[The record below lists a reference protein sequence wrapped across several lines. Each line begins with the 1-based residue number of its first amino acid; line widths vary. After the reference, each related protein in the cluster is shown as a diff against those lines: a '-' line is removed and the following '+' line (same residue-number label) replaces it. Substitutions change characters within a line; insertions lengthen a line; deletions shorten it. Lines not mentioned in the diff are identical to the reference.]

1 VSRRPRRG
9 SGDER
14 GAGAAAGLPP
24 IYEGPEAL
32 SALLVRAGA
41 EVRAEEVIERF
52 TRAVAL
58 REPRSAVIPTLFTAE
73 PRFASPEEARRLY
86 GNLFGLWA
94 RLEAGLGAHDDAPD
108 VLPAPPPPPPLPE
121 RGLTPGRV
129 VPAEVVDA
137 VWRDMAAA
145 PPRELARRRDRF
157 MNVQADVVAWLDGV
171 PLPESG
177 ALAATDLAFE
187 LWLMLDQAFGER
199 LAMVAW
205 RSLKKLEL
213 EPPPAQTSQPAL
225 AAYAAEALDVL
236 AAEDDAFDEP
246 ARAQVEKVAAAL
258 LAAFTA
264 ALREPS

>member
-1 VSRRPRRG
+1 MSRRRG
-9 SGDER
+9 RER
-14 GAGAAAGLPP
+14 TGAASGLPP

-32 SALLVRAGA
+32 TALLARAGSGLS
-41 EVRAEEVIERF
+41 AEEVTARF
-52 TRAVAL
+52 DAAL
-58 REPRSAVIPTLFTAE
+58 KAREARSAVVPGLFEAE

-108 VLPAPPPPPPLPE
+108 VLPEPPPPPPLPE
-121 RGLTPGRV
+121 RGLTPGRA

-137 VWRDMAAA
+137 VWRHVAAL
-145 PPRELARRRDRF
+145 PPRDLARRRDRY

-171 PLPESG
+171 ALPESG

-199 LAMVAW
+199 LAMVEWKAL
-205 RSLKKLEL
+205 RRLEL
-213 EPPPAQTSQPAL
+213 EPPPPVATQPAL

-236 AAEDDAFDEP
+236 RAEDDAFDEQ
-246 ARAQVEKVAAAL
+246 ARAQVEKVVATL